1 MWGGCSGTIQRLGK
15 VLQGSEDAGWE
26 GFWTGLG
33 SGAVCGSAS
42 LASARTLARTVELW
56 GDRPD
61 VWVCL
66 FVRGSG
72 TTAQEWEG
80 SGPGSASLACPRTLA
95 RCVELWGIRAD
106 VWVWL
111 FWNDPGKRKKSSFL
125 SHFGPG
131 ALGRSGE
138 LCGV

>member
-1 MWGGCSGTIQRLGK
+1 MGGILDRFG
-15 VLQGSEDAGWE
+15 
-26 GFWTGLG
+26 G

-72 TTAQEWEG
+72 TTAQEGERLGGVW
-80 SGPGSASLACPRTLA
+80 A
-95 RCVELWGIRAD
+95 RVR
-106 VWVWL
+106 
-111 FWNDPGKRKKSSFL
+111 
-125 SHFGPG
+125 
-131 ALGRSGE
+131 
-138 LCGV
+138 

>member
-1 MWGGCSGTIQRLGK
+1 MGGILDRFG
-15 VLQGSEDAGWE
+15 
-26 GFWTGLG
+26 G

-72 TTAQEWEG
+72 TTAQEGERLG
-80 SGPGSASLACPRTLA
+80 G
-95 RCVELWGIRAD
+95 
-106 VWVWL
+106 VW
-111 FWNDPGKRKKSSFL
+111 
-125 SHFGPG
+125 
-131 ALGRSGE
+131 A
-138 LCGV
+138 GVR

>member
-1 MWGGCSGTIQRLGK
+1 M
-15 VLQGSEDAGWE
+15 
-26 GFWTGLG
+26 
-33 SGAVCGSAS
+33 CGSACS
-42 LASARTLARTVELW
+42 SEGLEQ
-56 GDRPD
+56 RPRRES
-61 VWVCL
+61 V
-66 FVRGSG
+66 
-72 TTAQEWEG
+72 WEG

-111 FWNDPGKRKKSSFL
+111 FWNDPGKRQKSSFL